1 MCALE
6 DSGMLRTRTVAV
18 AAMLCLPVA
27 ALAQEWTE
35 FEDRTE
41 HFSINFPGQPTIQ
54 DITYE
59 PQRGGPLKGR
69 VFRVQDGPRLYSVT
83 VINLAGLTRAS
94 DFKGAVA
101 WEAWNFRKRGGE
113 ITYDAFAQVDSI
125 DGHQL
130 HITNRD
136 KTVTVV
142 GIYNHAKRLYILEA
156 TTPANTPGAIHFQ
169 QSLIILDDEGKR
181 IRYELDSEGNR
192 LSRITNMDGI
202 C

>member
-1 MCALE
+1 
-6 DSGMLRTRTVAV
+6 MLRIRILAV
-18 AAMLCLPVA
+18 AAMMGLPA
-27 ALAQEWTE
+27 LTLAQEWTE
-35 FEDRTE
+35 YENRAD
-41 HFSINFPGQPTIQ
+41 HFSINFPGQPTIR

-69 VFRVQDGPRLYSVT
+69 VFEVKDGPRRYSVT
-83 VINLAGLTRAS
+83 VINLNGLPRPS

-130 HITNRD
+130 QIVNPD
-136 KTVTVV
+136 KTITFA
-142 GIYNHAKRLYILEA
+142 GIYNHDKRLYILEA
-156 TTPANTPGAIHFQ
+156 TTPPDTPGAVHFQ

-181 IRYELDSEGNR
+181 IRYELDPEGHR
-192 LSRITNMDGI
+192 LHRIMNLEGI